1 MGLDNAQN
9 RVNKCFQIPSVA
21 AGTDDQHMLWRV
33 PAAFVIT
40 AIYFTDYAGIAADGS
55 NTTVLAVSKGASTV
69 IADWDTTT
77 AADEALT
84 AKTPASVPIE
94 TDQENLAAGDVLF
107 FSKTDT
113 GSGKAIDGFSVQ
125 IDGYFPN

>member
-1 MGLDNAQN
+1 MGLFNEQG
-9 RVNKCFQIPSVA
+9 RINKCFTIPTTA

-40 AIYFTDYAGIAADGS
+40 AVYFTDYTGIAADGTDK
-55 NTTVLAVSKGASTV
+55 TTLAVSKGASTV
-69 IADWDTTT
+69 IADWNTDSG
-77 AADEALT
+77 ADGALT

-94 TDQENLAAGDVLF
+94 SGQADLAAGDVLF
-107 FSKTDT
+107 FSKTDA
-113 GSGKAIDGFSVQ
+113 GSGKGIDGFNVQ